1 MAWEATHLLLPVL
14 LVLLVSGS
22 WAQML
27 HRLEGEAL
35 SVRCEYDYY
44 LHSKV
49 KVWCRQ
55 TGRRCQV
62 LVDSSR
68 RVASRYSIRDNPTL
82 NRFTVTMTELMVNDS
97 GRYSC
102 GIYSSWITV
111 LKTITLVVSQAPA
124 SPAIRSSKTT
134 VPASTTSPVIVS
146 TQDNLKFII
155 PSVVVAALLLLLLI
169 LLVVLYLRKVR
180 GRARKGE
187 AESYH
192 VYNEL
197 SVQKETTGFHEQMV
211 SDEDAEDIHIHYASP
226 IHLNHFG
233 TEDSIY
239 VNIQARP
246 KPPPDP
252 FLTVEYASI
261 AGNRPQ
267 PSQLTALEGEP
278 RN

>member
-1 MAWEATHLLLPVL
+1 MSQLP
-14 LVLLVSGS
+14 S
-22 WAQML
+22 WALQDP
-27 HRLEGEAL
+27 
-35 SVRCEYDYY
+35 SVENVVYP
-44 LHSKV
+44 
-49 KVWCRQ
+49 Q
-55 TGRRCQV
+55 PMAPQGRRPC
-62 LVDSSR
+62 R
-68 RVASRYSIRDNPTL
+68 
-82 NRFTVTMTELMVNDS
+82 
-97 GRYSC
+97 
-102 GIYSSWITV
+102 
-111 LKTITLVVSQAPA
+111 
-124 SPAIRSSKTT
+124 
-134 VPASTTSPVIVS
+134 PVGS
-146 TQDNLKFII
+146 
-155 PSVVVAALLLLLLI
+155 
-169 LLVVLYLRKVR
+169 
-180 GRARKGE
+180 GE